1 MAAADALHPVQFEHH
16 KGDTGLVPVMNTM
29 GAAHPE
35 LTDGSGMNAAT
46 LWSETSAL
54 KTDTTATNAD

>member
-16 KGDTGLVPVMNTM
+16 KGESSPVPAMTPM
-29 GAAHPE
+29 GASHPE

-46 LWSETSAL
+46 LWSATSAL